1 MLIFRYVCLHLALYW
16 SETSKNIPHQLKAG
30 ITINTYGNS
39 LNFSDSGRYVSN
51 AHFFLFFSS
60 LFLPFKLQT
69 STHMECKN
77 VTYKLALPCYLPLF
91 LKSSCLL
98 IACQMFLTVPLF
110 KWHLSTPFS
119 DSFGSSCF
127 CIYWIYPYD
136 EVIFNFSVSDNTT
149 TLPNFFMFNLKT
161 VFSTLLSKAPIRP
174 LKTYQLLL
182 LKLYLKLQNNRK
194 KLNVHE
200 I

>member
-1 MLIFRYVCLHLALYW
+1 MSPSRLVLIRDFWKHSSPVKSRYNYKHLWKFFKLFW
-16 SETSKNIPHQLKAG
+16 LWKICFKC
-30 ITINTYGNS
+30 S
-39 LNFSDSGRYVSN
+39 L
-51 AHFFLFFSS
+51 FFLFFSS